1 MIGRSAGRQFRGGG
15 ESLLRFH
22 EHVIRRIAM
31 RFLTRFLCAALLL
44 LALPAQASETH
55 VVASGQT
62 LGRIADRYNVT
73 IAALCEANGLV
84 RRAPLKIGF
93 KLRIPEGKD
102 AVVGEESDA
111 TDASESATP
120 NSVDASKRVHDDSDS
135 KANDAVDK
143 TDTLL
148 SGGMHVV
155 TPPGAAPAYYFEPTG
170 PGRHSMRPILVYLH
184 ARGGHPDKDCQRWAP
199 VARRLGWLVC
209 PTGPAA
215 YGDGRAWDNNWPSA
229 HTATM
234 AAIQVLRKKYGRRV
248 QLYGNTLIGFS
259 EGAYAAMNVGVRE
272 PHVFNRWLILAATD
286 HYWGGPGLEA
296 LQTAKERVRRVFL
309 ITGEHDGVIDGTHQV
324 EDWLARAGVDTRVVT
339 PGDMG
344 HELALDRKPELYH
357 QALAWLDR
365 GDSKNKKS
373 KSERGER
380 VARK

>member
-1 MIGRSAGRQFRGGG
+1 
-15 ESLLRFH
+15 
-22 EHVIRRIAM
+22 M
-31 RFLTRFLCAALLL
+31 RFLIRLVCSALLL
-44 LALPAQASETH
+44 LAVPAQAETH
-55 VVASGQT
+55 VVSAGQT

-73 IAALCEANGLV
+73 IAALCEANGLQ
-84 RRAPLKIGF
+84 RRAPLKVGR

-102 AVVGEESDA
+102 AVVGE
-111 TDASESATP
+111 
-120 NSVDASKRVHDDSDS
+120 DSDS
-135 KANDAVDK
+135 PETAAAPEATPVGDADTDGKLSEVDK
-143 TDTLL
+143 TDTQLANGL
-148 SGGMHVV
+148 HMV
-155 TPPGAAPAYYFEPTG
+155 TPRGVAPVYYFEPTG
-170 PGRHSMRPILVYLH
+170 PGRHRMRPILIYLH
-184 ARGGHPDKDCQRWAP
+184 GRGGHPDKDCQRWAP

-209 PTGPAA
+209 PSGPSP

-324 EDWLARAGVDTRVVT
+324 EEWLGRAGVDTRVIT

-344 HELALDRKPELYH
+344 HELALDRKPEMYH

-365 GDSKNKKS
+365 GDKNKKS
-373 KSERGER
+373 KSKTERSER

>member
-1 MIGRSAGRQFRGGG
+1 
-15 ESLLRFH
+15 
-22 EHVIRRIAM
+22 M
-31 RFLTRFLCAALLL
+31 RFLTRFVCAAFLL

-73 IAALCEANGLV
+73 IAALCEANGLQ
-84 RRAPLKIGF
+84 RRAPLKVGF

-102 AVVGEESDA
+102 AVVGEESDG
-111 TDASESATP
+111 TEASESASQAP
-120 NSVDASKRVHDDSDS
+120 RHNDDRDSSKELDKSDT
-135 KANDAVDK
+135 V
-143 TDTLL
+143 LP
-148 SGGMHVV
+148 GGMHVV
-155 TPPGAAPAYYFEPTG
+155 SRPGAAPAYYFEPSG

-184 ARGGHPDKDCQRWAP
+184 ARGGHPEKDCQRWAP

-234 AAIQVLRKKYGRRV
+234 SAIQVLRKKYGRRV

-286 HYWGGPGLEA
+286 QYWGGPGLEA

-324 EDWLARAGVDTRVVT
+324 QDWLARAGVDARVVT

-344 HELALDRKPELYH
+344 HELALDRKPELYR

-365 GDSKNKKS
+365 GDRKGKKS
-373 KSERGER
+373 KLTGERGER
-380 VARK
+380 IARK

>member
-1 MIGRSAGRQFRGGG
+1 
-15 ESLLRFH
+15 
-22 EHVIRRIAM
+22 M
-31 RFLTRFLCAALLL
+31 RMLTRLVCAALLL
-44 LALPAQASETH
+44 LAFPAEADETH
-55 VVASGQT
+55 VVAAGQT

-73 IAALCEANGLV
+73 IAALCEANGLE
-84 RRAPLKIGF
+84 RRAPLKIGR
-93 KLRIPEGKD
+93 KLRIPEGTE
-102 AVVGEESDA
+102 AVVGEESA
-111 TDASESATP
+111 TSEASEGPPS
-120 NSVDASKRVHDDSDS
+120 DDKKFRTLEPDS
-135 KANDAVDK
+135 KAKDIDK
-143 TDTLL
+143 SDTLL
-148 SGGMHVV
+148 PGGMHVV

-170 PGRHSMRPILVYLH
+170 PGRHGMRPILIYLH
-184 ARGGHPDKDCQRWAP
+184 GRGGHPEKDCQRWAL

-209 PTGPAA
+209 PSGPSA

-324 EDWLARAGVDTRVVT
+324 EDWLGRAGVDTRVTT
-339 PGDMG
+339 PSDMG
-344 HELALDRKPELYH
+344 HELALDRKPELYRE
-357 QALAWLDR
+357 ALAWLDR
-365 GDSKNKKS
+365 GDKHKKSKNKGNH
-373 KSERGER
+373 EPLHGER
-380 VARK
+380 IARK

>member
-1 MIGRSAGRQFRGGG
+1 
-15 ESLLRFH
+15 
-22 EHVIRRIAM
+22 M
-31 RFLTRFLCAALLL
+31 RFLSRFVCAALLL
-44 LALPAQASETH
+44 LAVPARAETH

-73 IAALCEANGLV
+73 IAALCEANGLQ

-102 AVVGEESDA
+102 AVVGEESVA
-111 TDASESATP
+111 PGPSEGAG
-120 NSVDASKRVHDDSDS
+120 SVEDRDS
-135 KANDAVDK
+135 KTKDIDK
-143 TDTLL
+143 SDTLL
-148 SGGMHVV
+148 PGGMHVV
-155 TPPGAAPAYYFEPTG
+155 TSRGAAPAYYFEPTG
-170 PGRHSMRPILVYLH
+170 PGRQSMRPILVYLH
-184 ARGGHPDKDCQRWAP
+184 ARGGHPEKDCQRWAP

-234 AAIQVLRKKYGRRV
+234 SAIQVLRKKYGRRV

-324 EDWLARAGVDTRVVT
+324 QDWLARAGVDTRVVT

-344 HELALDRKPELYH
+344 HELLLDRKPELYH

-365 GDSKNKKS
+365 GDSKSKKNKG
-373 KSERGER
+373 ERGER

>member
-1 MIGRSAGRQFRGGG
+1 
-15 ESLLRFH
+15 
-22 EHVIRRIAM
+22 M
-31 RFLTRFLCAALLL
+31 RFLTRLLGAALLL
-44 LALPAQASETH
+44 LALPARPARASETH

-73 IAALCEANGLV
+73 IAALCEANGLQ

-102 AVVGEESDA
+102 AVVGEDA
-111 TDASESATP
+111 TDPSESATP
-120 NSVDASKRVHDDSDS
+120 SSKGGDDS
-135 KANDAVDK
+135 KGEIDK
-143 TDTLL
+143 SDTVL

-155 TPPGAAPAYYFEPTG
+155 TRPGAAPAYYFEPTG

-184 ARGGHPDKDCQRWAP
+184 ARGGHPERDCQRWAP

-234 AAIQVLRKKYGRRV
+234 SAIQVLRKKYGRRV

-365 GDSKNKKS
+365 GDKKNKKN
-373 KSERGER
+373 KNGAERGER
-380 VARK
+380 IARK

>member
-1 MIGRSAGRQFRGGG
+1 
-15 ESLLRFH
+15 
-22 EHVIRRIAM
+22 M
-31 RFLTRFLCAALLL
+31 RFLTRFVCAALM

-73 IAALCEANGLV
+73 IAALCEANGLQ
-84 RRAPLKIGF
+84 RRAPLKIGL
-93 KLRIPEGKD
+93 KLRIPEGNE
-102 AVVGEESDA
+102 AVVGEESDG
-111 TDASESATP
+111 TDPSESAIEGRKQR
-120 NSVDASKRVHDDSDS
+120 SADDSGKDS
-135 KANDAVDK
+135 DK
-143 TDTLL
+143 NDTLL
-148 SGGMHVV
+148 PGGMHVV
-155 TPPGAAPAYYFEPTG
+155 TLKGAAPAYYFEPTG

-209 PTGPAA
+209 PTGPAV
-215 YGDGRAWDNNWPSA
+215 YNDGRAWDNNWPSA

-234 AAIQVLRKKYGRRV
+234 SAIQVLRQKYGRRV

-286 HYWGGPGLEA
+286 HYWGGPGIEA

-324 EDWLARAGVDTRVVT
+324 EDWLSRAGVDTRVVT

-357 QALAWLDR
+357 QALACLDR
-365 GDSKNKKS
+365 GDKNKKHR
-373 KSERGER
+373 KVKAEPGER
-380 VARK
+380 VAGK

>member
-1 MIGRSAGRQFRGGG
+1 
-15 ESLLRFH
+15 
-22 EHVIRRIAM
+22 M
-31 RFLTRFLCAALLL
+31 RFLTRLVCGALLL
-44 LALPAQASETH
+44 LATPVAASETH
-55 VVASGQT
+55 VVSSGQT
-62 LGRIADRYNVT
+62 LGKIADRYNVT
-73 IAALCEANGLV
+73 IAALCEANGLQ

-93 KLRIPEGKD
+93 KLRIPDGKD
-102 AVVGEESDA
+102 AVVGEDSPAVD
-111 TDASESATP
+111 SESATP
-120 NSVDASKRVHDDSDS
+120 PAVKRAEDDAKGKDI
-135 KANDAVDK
+135 DK
-143 TDTLL
+143 SDTLL
-148 SGGMHVV
+148 ANGMHVV
-155 TPPGAAPAYYFEPTG
+155 TPPGASPAYYFEPTG
-170 PGRHSMRPILVYLH
+170 PGRHGMRPILIYLH
-184 ARGGHPDKDCQRWAP
+184 GRGGHPERDCQRWAP

-209 PTGPAA
+209 PSGPSP

-234 AAIQVLRKKYGRRV
+234 ATIQVLRKKYGRRV

-286 HYWGGPGLEA
+286 RYWGGPGLDA

-324 EDWLARAGVDTRVVT
+324 EDWLGRAGVDTRVVT

-365 GDSKNKKS
+365 GDKAKKHR
-373 KSERGER
+373 KADRAEQ

>member
-1 MIGRSAGRQFRGGG
+1 
-15 ESLLRFH
+15 
-22 EHVIRRIAM
+22 M
-31 RFLTRFLCAALLL
+31 RFLTRLVCAAWLLV
-44 LALPAQASETH
+44 ALPAQAGETH
-55 VVASGQT
+55 VVAAGQT

-73 IAALCEANGLV
+73 IAALCEANGLK
-84 RRAPLKIGF
+84 RKAPLKIGL
-93 KLRIPEGKD
+93 KLRIPEGTD
-102 AVVGEESDA
+102 AVVGE
-111 TDASESATP
+111 P
-120 NSVDASKRVHDDSDS
+120 SDS
-135 KANDAVDK
+135 PDSADS
-143 TDTLL
+143 TDTTDDAKPKADDTEPKLEPKVKADDDRSDTVL
-148 SGGMHVV
+148 PGGMHVV
-155 TPPGAAPAYYFEPTG
+155 NPPGVAPAYYFEPTG
-170 PGRHSMRPILVYLH
+170 PGRHGMRPILIYLH
-184 ARGGHPDKDCQRWAP
+184 GRGGRPDKDCQRWAP

-209 PTGPAA
+209 PSGPSP

-272 PHVFNRWLILAATD
+272 PHVFNRWLILAASD

-309 ITGEHDGVIDGTHQV
+309 ITGEHDGVIDNTHQV
-324 EDWLARAGVDTRVVT
+324 EDWLGRAGVDTRVVT

-357 QALAWLDR
+357 SALAWLDR
-365 GDSKNKKS
+365 GDAKTKKS
-373 KSERGER
+373 KVKGERGER

>member
-1 MIGRSAGRQFRGGG
+1 
-15 ESLLRFH
+15 
-22 EHVIRRIAM
+22 M

-44 LALPAQASETH
+44 LALPARPARASETH

-73 IAALCEANGLV
+73 IAALCEANGLQ
-84 RRAPLKIGF
+84 RRAPLKVGF
-93 KLRIPEGKD
+93 KLRIPEGTD

-111 TDASESATP
+111 TDPSESASP
-120 NSVDASKRVHDDSDS
+120 KAHSDSDS
-135 KANDAVDK
+135 KAEAIDK
-143 TDTLL
+143 SDTLL
-148 SGGMHVV
+148 PGGMHVV
-155 TPPGAAPAYYFEPTG
+155 NLAGAAPAYYFEPTG

-184 ARGGHPDKDCQRWAP
+184 ARGGHPERDCQRWAP

-209 PTGPAA
+209 PTGPAP

-234 AAIQVLRKKYGRRV
+234 SAIQVLRKKYGRRV

-365 GDSKNKKS
+365 GNKKS
-373 KSERGER
+373 KKNKTGGERGER
-380 VARK
+380 VAHQ

>member
-1 MIGRSAGRQFRGGG
+1 
-15 ESLLRFH
+15 
-22 EHVIRRIAM
+22 M
-31 RFLTRFLCAALLL
+31 RFLTRLVCSALLL

-55 VVASGQT
+55 VVAAGQT

-73 IAALCEANGLV
+73 IAALCEANGLQ

-102 AVVGEESDA
+102 AVVGEESDS
-111 TDASESATP
+111 DASESAP
-120 NSVDASKRVHDDSDS
+120 AARSNDDSDAKS
-135 KANDAVDK
+135 KDIDK
-143 TDTLL
+143 SDTVLP
-148 SGGMHVV
+148 GGMHVV

-170 PGRHSMRPILVYLH
+170 PGRHGMRPILVYLH
-184 ARGGHPDKDCQRWAP
+184 ARGGHPEKDCQRWAP

-272 PHVFNRWLILAATD
+272 PHVFNRWLILAAND
-286 HYWGGPGLEA
+286 RYWGGPGLEA

-324 EDWLARAGVDTRVVT
+324 EDWLNRAGVDTRVIT

-344 HELALDRKPELYH
+344 HELALDRKPEMYH

-365 GDSKNKKS
+365 GDKNKKS
-373 KSERGER
+373 KAKPERGER
-380 VARK
+380 IARK

>member
-1 MIGRSAGRQFRGGG
+1 M
-15 ESLLRFH
+15 
-22 EHVIRRIAM
+22 M
-31 RFLTRFLCAALLL
+31 RFLSRFVCAALLL
-44 LALPAQASETH
+44 LALPAQAETH

-73 IAALCEANGLV
+73 IAALCEANGLQ

-102 AVVGEESDA
+102 AVVGEEGTDPSEKATLGSADESD
-111 TDASESATP
+111 P
-120 NSVDASKRVHDDSDS
+120 
-135 KANDAVDK
+135 KAKEIDK
-143 TDTLL
+143 SDTLL
-148 SGGMHVV
+148 SGGMHMV
-155 TPPGAAPAYYFEPTG
+155 TLRGSAPAYYFEPTG

-184 ARGGHPDKDCQRWAP
+184 ARGGHPERDCQRWAP

-234 AAIQVLRKKYGRRV
+234 GAIQVLRKKYGRRV

-286 HYWGGPGLEA
+286 RYWGGPGLEA

-324 EDWLARAGVDTRVVT
+324 EDWLARAGVATRVVT

-344 HELALDRKPELYH
+344 HELALDRKPELYR
-357 QALAWLDR
+357 QALGWLDR
-365 GDSKNKKS
+365 GDGKGKKS

>member
-1 MIGRSAGRQFRGGG
+1 
-15 ESLLRFH
+15 
-22 EHVIRRIAM
+22 M

-44 LALPAQASETH
+44 LALPARPARASETH

-73 IAALCEANGLV
+73 IAALCEANGLQ
-84 RRAPLKIGF
+84 RRAPLKVGF
-93 KLRIPEGKD
+93 KLRIPEGTD

-111 TDASESATP
+111 TDPSESASP
-120 NSVDASKRVHDDSDS
+120 KAHSDSASKAEAIDKSDT
-135 KANDAVDK
+135 V
-143 TDTLL
+143 LP
-148 SGGMHVV
+148 GGMHVV
-155 TPPGAAPAYYFEPTG
+155 NLAGAAPAYYFEPTG

-184 ARGGHPDKDCQRWAP
+184 ARGGHPEKDCQRWAP

-209 PTGPAA
+209 PTGPAP

-234 AAIQVLRKKYGRRV
+234 SAIQVLRKKYGRRV

-365 GDSKNKKS
+365 GDKKS
-373 KSERGER
+373 KKNKSSGERGER
-380 VARK
+380 FAHQ

>member
-1 MIGRSAGRQFRGGG
+1 
-15 ESLLRFH
+15 
-22 EHVIRRIAM
+22 M
-31 RFLTRFLCAALLL
+31 RCLIRFLCAALLL
-44 LALPAQASETH
+44 LVLPARPARASETH

-73 IAALCEANGLV
+73 IAALCEANGLQ
-84 RRAPLKIGF
+84 RRAPLKVGF
-93 KLRIPEGKD
+93 KLRIPEGTD
-102 AVVGEESDA
+102 AVVGEESA
-111 TDASESATP
+111 TDPSESATP
-120 NSVDASKRVHDDSDS
+120 KARGDSE
-135 KANDAVDK
+135 AIDK
-143 TDTLL
+143 SDTLL
-148 SGGMHVV
+148 PGGMHVV
-155 TPPGAAPAYYFEPTG
+155 NLAGAAPAYYFEPSG

-184 ARGGHPDKDCQRWAP
+184 ARGGHPEKDCQRWAP

-234 AAIQVLRKKYGRRV
+234 SAIQVLRKKYGRRV

-365 GDSKNKKS
+365 GDKKS
-373 KSERGER
+373 KKNKNAGERGER
-380 VARK
+380 VAHQ

>member
-1 MIGRSAGRQFRGGG
+1 
-15 ESLLRFH
+15 
-22 EHVIRRIAM
+22 M
-31 RFLTRFLCAALLL
+31 RFLTRLLCSALLL
-44 LALPAQASETH
+44 LAVPAHAETH
-55 VVASGQT
+55 VVAAGQT

-73 IAALCEANGLV
+73 IAALCEANGLQ

-102 AVVGEESDA
+102 AVVGE
-111 TDASESATP
+111 
-120 NSVDASKRVHDDSDS
+120 DSDS
-135 KANDAVDK
+135 PEAAAAPEAAPANTADTDGKLSDIDK

-148 SGGMHVV
+148 ANGMHMV
-155 TPPGAAPAYYFEPTG
+155 TPPGAGPAYYFEPTG
-170 PGRHSMRPILVYLH
+170 PGRHGMRPILVYLH
-184 ARGGHPDKDCQRWAP
+184 ARGGHPEKDCQRWAP

-209 PTGPAA
+209 PTGPGT

-229 HTATM
+229 HRATM
-234 AAIQVLRKKYGRRV
+234 SAIQVLRKKYGRRV
-248 QLYGNTLIGFS
+248 QLYGNTLVGFS

-286 HYWGGPGLEA
+286 KYWGGPGLEA

-365 GDSKNKKS
+365 GDSKSKRNKAKG
-373 KSERGER
+373 ERGER

>member
-1 MIGRSAGRQFRGGG
+1 
-15 ESLLRFH
+15 
-22 EHVIRRIAM
+22 VIRPSVM
-31 RFLTRFLCAALLL
+31 RFLPRLVCAALLL
-44 LALPAQASETH
+44 LAFPAQASETH
-55 VVASGQT
+55 VVSAGQT
-62 LGRIADRYNVT
+62 LGKIADRYNVT
-73 IAALCEANGLV
+73 IAALCEANGLQ

-93 KLRIPEGKD
+93 KLHIPEGKD
-102 AVVGEESDA
+102 AVVGEASDA
-111 TDASESATP
+111 TDPSESATP
-120 NSVDASKRVHDDSDS
+120 TEDS
-135 KANDAVDK
+135 KPKPAEESDAKAKDIDK

-148 SGGMHVV
+148 PGGMHVV

-170 PGRHSMRPILVYLH
+170 PGRHGMRPILIYLH
-184 ARGGHPDKDCQRWAP
+184 GRGGHPEKDCQRWAP

-209 PTGPAA
+209 PSGPSA

-286 HYWGGPGLEA
+286 RYWGGPGLEA

-324 EDWLARAGVDTRVVT
+324 EEWLGRAGVDTRVIT

-344 HELALDRKPELYH
+344 HELALDRKPQLYH

-365 GDSKNKKS
+365 GDKKNKKS
-373 KSERGER
+373 KAERGER

>member
-1 MIGRSAGRQFRGGG
+1 
-15 ESLLRFH
+15 
-22 EHVIRRIAM
+22 M
-31 RFLTRFLCAALLL
+31 RFLIRLVCSALLL
-44 LALPAQASETH
+44 LAVPAQAETH

-73 IAALCEANGLV
+73 IAALCEANGLQ
-84 RRAPLKIGF
+84 RRAPLKIGL
-93 KLRIPEGKD
+93 KLRIPEGTE
-102 AVVGEESDA
+102 AVVGEEST
-111 TDASESATP
+111 TDSSETAAPEATP
-120 NSVDASKRVHDDSDS
+120 KDEDDA
-135 KANDAVDK
+135 KAKDIDK
-143 TDTLL
+143 SDTLL
-148 SGGMHVV
+148 ANGMHMV

-170 PGRHSMRPILVYLH
+170 PGRHGMRPILVYLH
-184 ARGGHPDKDCQRWAP
+184 ARGGHPEKDCQRWAP

-286 HYWGGPGLEA
+286 RYWGGPGLEA
-296 LQTAKERVRRVFL
+296 LQTAKERVRRVIL

-324 EDWLARAGVDTRVVT
+324 EDWLGRAGVDTRVIT

-365 GDSKNKKS
+365 GDKNKKNKS
-373 KSERGER
+373 KTERGER

>member
-1 MIGRSAGRQFRGGG
+1 
-15 ESLLRFH
+15 
-22 EHVIRRIAM
+22 M
-31 RFLTRFLCAALLL
+31 RFLTRFVCAALLL
-44 LALPAQASETH
+44 ALPVQASETH

-73 IAALCEANGLV
+73 IAALCEANGIQ
-84 RRAPLKIGF
+84 RRAPLKVGL
-93 KLRIPEGKD
+93 KLRIPGDDD
-102 AVVGEESDA
+102 AVVSEDSDG
-111 TDASESATP
+111 TDPSESAALEHGKP
-120 NSVDASKRVHDDSDS
+120 RSRDDS
-135 KANDAVDK
+135 KATDSDK
-143 TDTLL
+143 NDTLL
-148 SGGMHVV
+148 AGGLHVV
-155 TPPGAAPAYYFEPTG
+155 TLPGAAPAYYFEPTG

-184 ARGGHPDKDCQRWAP
+184 ARGGHPEQDCRRWAP

-234 AAIQVLRKKYGRRV
+234 SAIQVLRKKYGRRV

-272 PHVFNRWLILAATD
+272 PHVFNRWLILAAAD

-324 EDWLARAGVDTRVVT
+324 EEWLGRAGVDTRVVT

-365 GDSKNKKS
+365 GDKNKKS
-373 KSERGER
+373 RHKSKAERGDR
-380 VARK
+380 VAGQ

>member
-1 MIGRSAGRQFRGGG
+1 
-15 ESLLRFH
+15 
-22 EHVIRRIAM
+22 M
-31 RFLTRFLCAALLL
+31 RFLTRFVCAALLL

-73 IAALCEANGLV
+73 IAALCEANGLK
-84 RRAPLKIGF
+84 RRAPLKVGL

-102 AVVGEESDA
+102 AVVGEQGEG
-111 TDASESATP
+111 TDASEAAAEPGKSRGNEERDP
-120 NSVDASKRVHDDSDS
+120 SKEI
-135 KANDAVDK
+135 DK
-143 TDTLL
+143 NDTLL
-148 SGGMHVV
+148 AGGMHVV
-155 TPPGAAPAYYFEPTG
+155 TRPGVAPAYYFEPTG

-184 ARGGHPDKDCQRWAP
+184 ARGGHPEKDCQRWAP

-229 HTATM
+229 HNATM
-234 AAIQVLRKKYGRRV
+234 SAIQVLRKKYGRRV

-286 HYWGGPGLEA
+286 QYWGGPGLEA

-324 EDWLARAGVDTRVVT
+324 EDWLGRAGVDTRVIT

-344 HELALDRKPELYH
+344 HELVLERKPELYR
-357 QALAWLDR
+357 QALGWLDR
-365 GDSKNKKS
+365 GDGKSKKKNKG
-373 KSERGER
+373 ERGER
-380 VARK
+380 LARK

>member
-1 MIGRSAGRQFRGGG
+1 
-15 ESLLRFH
+15 
-22 EHVIRRIAM
+22 M
-31 RFLTRFLCAALLL
+31 RFLSRFVCAALLL
-44 LALPAQASETH
+44 LALPAEASETH

-73 IAALCEANGLV
+73 IAALCEANGLQ
-84 RRAPLKIGF
+84 RRAPLKVGL

-102 AVVGEESDA
+102 AVVGEESDG
-111 TDASESATP
+111 TDPSESASP
-120 NSVDASKRVHDDSDS
+120 SVGSGRA
-135 KANDAVDK
+135 KAGGDENGREIDK
-143 TDTLL
+143 SDTLL
-148 SGGMHVV
+148 PGGMHVV

-184 ARGGHPDKDCQRWAP
+184 ARGGHPEKDCQRWAP

-234 AAIQVLRKKYGRRV
+234 SAIQVLRKKYGRRV

-365 GDSKNKKS
+365 GERNKKNR
-373 KSERGER
+373 KTKGERGER
-380 VARK
+380 IAGQ